1 MYRSEPEKDLKTA
14 RHLLRCVML
23 EQRAAI
29 EELTAS
35 NRELRSILD
44 PSAADDR
51 TEAADQASSNLP
63 EDASITHLKQEADR
77 LLEQAR
83 AAISESARL
92 RERSEAARAGLPKE
106 VEVPKALSKR
116 ERQVLHL
123 IVAGKSSKQIA
134 AELGI
139 SFKTA
144 VTHRAS
150 IMGKLDVHE
159 IASVVREAIRRG
171 LV

>member
-77 LLEQAR
+77 LLEQAH

-92 RERSEAARAGLPKE
+92 RERSEEARGGLPTE
-106 VEVPKALSKR
+106 VEDPKA
-116 ERQVLHL
+116 
-123 IVAGKSSKQIA
+123 AP
-134 AELGI
+134 
-139 SFKTA
+139 
-144 VTHRAS
+144 
-150 IMGKLDVHE
+150 
-159 IASVVREAIRRG
+159 
-171 LV
+171 